1 VRRRYRAAI
10 GVLLVVVGLLWTL
23 QGLGIVG
30 GSLMTG
36 VTFWAFVGP
45 VVAVIGVLVLLRSR
59 IPPD

>member
-1 VRRRYRAAI
+1 MRRRYRAAI

>member
-1 VRRRYRAAI
+1 MRRRYRAAI

-30 GSLMTG
+30 GSLMAG

-45 VVAVIGVLVLLRSR
+45 VVAVIGVLVVLRSR

>member
-1 VRRRYRAAI
+1 MRRRYRAAI
-10 GVLLVVVGLLWTL
+10 GVLLVIVGLLWTL

-30 GSLMTG
+30 GSLMAG